1 MFNVIENR
9 SLEILDPGARIRV
22 FGQSIYVIFDFL
34 LRGFLMLQ
42 ALKKSID
49 DISNMKN
56 FNIMIDD
63 INKIL

>member
-1 MFNVIENR
+1 
-9 SLEILDPGARIRV
+9 
-22 FGQSIYVIFDFL
+22 
-34 LRGFLMLQ
+34 MLH

-49 DISNMKN
+49 DINNMKN

>member
-1 MFNVIENR
+1 
-9 SLEILDPGARIRV
+9 
-22 FGQSIYVIFDFL
+22 
-34 LRGFLMLQ
+34 MLH
-42 ALKKSID
+42 ALKKIID

>member
-1 MFNVIENR
+1 
-9 SLEILDPGARIRV
+9 
-22 FGQSIYVIFDFL
+22 
-34 LRGFLMLQ
+34 MLH

-63 INKIL
+63 INKIQ